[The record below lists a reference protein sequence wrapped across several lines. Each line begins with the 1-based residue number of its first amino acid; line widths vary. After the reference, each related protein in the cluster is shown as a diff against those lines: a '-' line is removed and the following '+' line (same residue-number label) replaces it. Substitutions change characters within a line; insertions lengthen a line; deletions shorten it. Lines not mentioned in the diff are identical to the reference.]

1 MSVKLRLK
9 RMGRKNRSFFRLN
22 AIDSRS
28 PRDGRV
34 IEELGYYDPTSKD
47 PGKQFLAKL
56 DRCRYWLDVG
66 AVPSETVS
74 SLLKK
79 NGVDHKQLRLPHPG
93 KPKPAAA
100 PAEGEAKA
108 AATPVATPA
117 AKPEVKPEVKPEPK
131 PETKPEVKAE
141 EKKEAAAT

>member
-9 RMGRKNRSFFRLN
+9 RMGRSHGAFFRLN

-34 IEELGYYDPTSKD
+34 IEELGTYDPILKD
-47 PGKQFLAKL
+47 KAARVKI
-56 DRCRYWLDVG
+56 DVEKCVAWLNKG

-74 SLLKK
+74 SLLKRQ
-79 NGVDHKQLRLPHPG
+79 GVEHKSLRLPKPG

-100 PAEGEAKA
+100 
-108 AATPVATPA
+108 T
-117 AKPEVKPEVKPEPK
+117 
-131 PETKPEVKAE
+131 E
-141 EKKEAAAT
+141 EKKA

>member
-9 RMGRKNRSFFRLN
+9 RFGRKNHTFYRLN

-34 IEELGYYDPTSKD
+34 IEQLGTYDPENRDKA
-47 PGKQFLAKL
+47 KQFSANL
-56 DRCRYWLDVG
+56 DRCKYWLDTG

-79 NGVDHKQLRLPHPG
+79 SGIEHRQLRLPKPG
-93 KPKPAAA
+93 KPKPSAAPEGEKKAEGAAPAPAATATAAA
-100 PAEGEAKA
+100 PAA
-108 AATPVATPA
+108 PA
-117 AKPEVKPEVKPEPK
+117 APQ
-131 PETKPEVKAE
+131 A
-141 EKKEAAAT
+141 